1 MLRKLSATMALLS
14 ACLITFSQTNNVS
27 AAADTT
33 SVQVTEEPKKPALT
47 ITGSADLY
55 YRYDFKKQA
64 DNNRTSFTGKH
75 NSFALGMASVKFEH
89 AGEKVGVVADLGF
102 GPRAEEFNYTDEG
115 LLTAVKQLYVTYS
128 PSSSVKLTAGTWA
141 THVGYELLDPQLNRN
156 YSMSYLFTNGPFS
169 HTGLKAEV
177 TKGKHAFMVGIS
189 NPTDYRVPPT
199 DLINKKF
206 FIAQY
211 ALTASDAVKLYFN
224 YVGGKGTDTSI
235 VNQYDFV
242 GTATVSSKFS
252 LGLNATLNRTQLWDG
267 GSKTNLDGENWWGV
281 AGYFNFDPK
290 SWLGLTF
297 RSELFNDDKG
307 MKGFN
312 TSIFANTLSAN
323 FKVEGFTFIPELRIE
338 SAGKDIYFDENGSLN
353 QKTAASFIL
362 AAVYK
367 F

>member
-1 MLRKLSATMALLS
+1 LSS
-14 ACLITFSQTNNVS
+14 V
-27 AAADTT
+27 DTT
-33 SVQVTEEPKKPALT
+33 VQQVVEETKKPALS
-47 ITGSADLY
+47 ITGSADVY
-55 YRYDFKKQA
+55 YRYDFQKQA
-64 DNNRTSFTGKH
+64 GNNYTSFTGKH

-89 AGEKVGVVADLGF
+89 TGEKVGVVADLGF
-102 GPRAEEFNYTDEG
+102 GPRAEEFTYTDEG
-115 LLTAVKQLYVTYS
+115 LLTAVKQLYITYS
-128 PSSSVKLTAGTWA
+128 PTANVKFTAGTWA

-177 TKGKHAFMVGIS
+177 TKGKHSFMVGVS
-189 NPTDYRVPPT
+189 NPTDFRVPPS
-199 DLINKKF
+199 DYINKKF

-211 ALTASDAVKLYFN
+211 AYTASDAVKLYFN

-242 GTATVSSKFS
+242 GTATVSEQIR
-252 LGLNATLNRTQLWDG
+252 LGLNASLNRTQVWDG

-281 AGYFNFDPK
+281 AGYFNYDPK
-290 SWLGLTF
+290 NWFGLTL

-338 SAGKDIYFDENGSLN
+338 SAGKDIYADENGAFN
-353 QKTAASFIL
+353 KKTAASFIL

>member
-1 MLRKLSATMALLS
+1 MLRKLSATGVLLCAS
-14 ACLITFSQTNNVS
+14 LFTFSQTNTVTT
-27 AAADTT
+27 AVDTT
-33 SVQVTEEPKKPALT
+33 AELVAEQPKRSALT
-47 ITGSADLY
+47 ITGGADLY
-55 YRYDFKKQA
+55 YRYDFNKQA

-75 NSFALGMASVKFEH
+75 NAFALGMASVKFEH

-115 LLTAVKQLYVTYS
+115 LLTAVKQLYITYS
-128 PSSSVKLTAGTWA
+128 PSANVKLTAGTWA

-189 NPTDYRVPPT
+189 NPTDYRVPPS
-199 DLINKKF
+199 DFVNKKF

-211 ALTASDAVKLYFN
+211 VLTASDAVKLYFN
-224 YVGGKGTDTSI
+224 YVGGKGTDTAI
-235 VNQYDFV
+235 INQYDV
-242 GTATVSSKFS
+242 VATATVSKTFS
-252 LGLNATLNRTQLWDG
+252 LGLNASLNRTQLWDG

-281 AGYFNFDPK
+281 AGYFNYDPK
-290 SWLGLTF
+290 SWFGLSL

-323 FKVEGFTFIPELRIE
+323 FKVDGFTFIPELRIE
-338 SAGKDIYFDENGSLN
+338 SAGKDIYFDDNGAQN
-353 QKTAASFIL
+353 KKGAASFIL

>member
-1 MLRKLSATMALLS
+1 
-14 ACLITFSQTNNVS
+14 
-27 AAADTT
+27 
-33 SVQVTEEPKKPALT
+33 
-47 ITGSADLY
+47 
-55 YRYDFKKQA
+55 
-64 DNNRTSFTGKH
+64 
-75 NSFALGMASVKFEH
+75 
-89 AGEKVGVVADLGF
+89 
-102 GPRAEEFNYTDEG
+102 
-115 LLTAVKQLYVTYS
+115 VKQLYITYS
-128 PSSSVKLTAGTWA
+128 PTANLKFTAGTWA

-177 TKGKHAFMVGIS
+177 TKGKHSFMVGVS
-189 NPTDYRVPPT
+189 NPTDFRVPPS
-199 DLINKKF
+199 DYINKKF

-211 ALTASDAVKLYFN
+211 AYTASDAVKLYFN

-242 GTATVSSKFS
+242 GTATVSDQFS
-252 LGLNATLNRTQLWDG
+252 LGLNASLNRTQVWDG
-267 GSKTNLDGENWWGV
+267 GSKTNLDGKNWWGV
-281 AGYFNFDPK
+281 AGYFNYDPK
-290 SWLGLTF
+290 SWLGLTL

-323 FKVEGFTFIPELRIE
+323 FKVEGFTFIPELRVE
-338 SAGKDIYFDENGSLN
+338 SAGKDIYADENGAFTK
-353 QKTAASFIL
+353 KTAASFIL